1 MEKKI
6 LHTFRVLNSLFHEAR
21 FVYKTAPRGAED
33 ETRTDDTDED
43 DKDGKPD
50 DAEKIEVGE
59 KIGKAKVETK
69 MGSVKNVSERRREQ
83 LRKAE
88 RLPRRGIEVDT
99 EEQRKQKAKDEEAK
113 KKFKESIEVKLPVKE
128 FLEKDATE
136 QTNKLDWLRIDTSK
150 INAQTW
156 DHSTTEGLD
165 KIKKDFVNLGIMNY
179 PKDAEYYGTMFAV
192 LYGAADKSNPYFA
205 ENNGEYIV
213 AFKDSL
219 SDKSKADISGLAAK
233 GNFLGGEAYLKAFE
247 SLTQVRA
254 RAMVQ
259 DTGARNTRET
269 QSKQGVDPIGTTAVD
284 FVKSNISVLQK
295 AARDRDYSTLGIY
308 AVGAYALWKT
318 VGAKLFGGGGH
329 GDAHGA
335 HGGGGG
341 FDIKT
346 WAMWGAAIYGADK
359 LLKNAGYD
367 VLKMA
372 GFKDMNSEVKGTP
385 MESMQNILSQSAV
398 AKETADLDYG
408 IVLKMSEQKLT
419 DLDSFLK
426 SSKTSGVDKFIHP
439 REFPDLFPDLK
450 NAWPFKKDQDINK
463 PGDAV
468 EREYARVGHQL
479 YKLALAL
486 PVVYEKTLFKD
497 HPKYTGLTYEM
508 MLTDPGRSDLRVWKL
523 LEAARQYAP
532 ESVGSGFLSGKKP
545 QEIKDKML
553 AGTDK
558 VLENNGFTLDNTTE
572 LKPGSGH
579 IAGHLKGFP
588 IVVVAVKE
596 GYRIYL
602 QSDYND
608 KLGYNATPGT
618 KFKFIP
624 LEGGKRGAEEAVKK
638 VEDRM
643 GELLKKLQEKNKN
656 IGGLT
661 YESGEWKATT
671 KFKGAAD
678 LGVTEKE
685 NASTIVK
692 PDELGQM
699 LILDG
704 ETSAEKYVE
713 RNVLGRLIEQREF
726 KALGYFATAG
736 KLKIDEGTPEDGLFK
751 VKIGKKGIEAVIKY
765 DKDSKQFS
773 FEPSSQEQSLLKGG
787 SGFAEELGDVMKDN
801 QEMVNVT
808 DSWKK
813 LIENA
818 PESYFFNLF
827 QNIPEW
833 FTKATLAD
841 PTRGLGL
848 KGFTGSIPKN
858 YTLGLIETQKALVIS
873 KLVGSIES
881 TTNLGEVA
889 DKINTIYTP
898 ALKDLEQQRDIFS
911 AQITQ
916 KRADGDHYTGDD
928 FKSGVFGK
936 ISEIGI
942 QSNDYKSWY
951 RQFVDQTYAHYGMD
965 DLRKGNAV
973 KAADLVKVFSYY
985 TSAVDD
991 PSMDGANLNLSL
1003 SSTEKANVDI
1013 LTRAKKTL
1021 VDSGKKNP
1029 TSAEIIA
1036 ASGSTTI
1043 TEDFV
1048 NTTFKEYE
1056 KAEKYKNHSQY
1067 VDYVVGQINLKRN
1080 QDLLNVETIPAPGSF
1095 WAITNFKDWI
1105 PKPSAEQFVD
1115 TREVLTSK
1123 KDFVEFDEYLN
1134 RLADTDPSNDN
1145 VPEDKIILPRHSCP
1159 LSLPAGSPQRA
1170 LFKKLLTADG
1180 VEKNDPIKKLTKLE
1194 EAFQNRMR
1202 DALDQL
1208 ESKFKGNLKDGAF
1221 SQLRLQYQLHYNA
1234 KGDDTNTDLIH
1245 YEFGLPDESGTTFLP
1260 TSLAVEIQDIEN
1272 KLSGTRTVTRGYQEE
1287 LINARIYRIL
1297 EQSITDKNN
1306 FDTYFERTTVP
1317 GWVSEKWDDFKLW
1330 LFG

>member
-33 ETRTDDTDED
+33 ETKTDADEE
-43 DKDGKPD
+43 DKDGKPE
-50 DAEKIEVGE
+50 DAEKKEVGKKAVE
-59 KIGKAKVETK
+59 GKAETK
-69 MGSVKNVSERRREQ
+69 EESVKERSTARREQ
-83 LRKAE
+83 LKKAE
-88 RLPRRGIEVDT
+88 RLPRRGHEVDT
-99 EEQRKQKAKDEEAK
+99 EEQRKDKEAE
-113 KKFKESIEVKLPVKE
+113 KKFQESIKVKLSTDE
-128 FLEKDATE
+128 FLKKDMTE
-136 QTNKLDWLRIDTSK
+136 QTNKLDWLRINRTRQN
-150 INAQTW
+150 INLNAQTW
-156 DHSTTEGLD
+156 DHSTPEGLA
-165 KIKKDFVNLGIMNY
+165 KIKKDFVNLGIMND
-179 PKDAEYYGTMFAV
+179 PKDAAYYGTMFAV
-192 LYGAADKSNPYFA
+192 LSGAADKSNPYFA
-205 ENNGEYIV
+205 ENDGAYIV
-213 AFKDSL
+213 AFKSPTDG
-219 SDKSKADISGLAAK
+219 KSREDISGLVAK
-233 GNFLGGEAYLKAFE
+233 GNFMGGEAYLKAFD

-254 RAMVQ
+254 RLMVQ
-259 DTGARNTRET
+259 DTNQRET
-269 QSKQGVDPIGTTAVD
+269 SGAEAKQGVDPIGTTAVD
-284 FVKSNISVLQK
+284 FVKSNVSVLQK
-295 AARDRDYSTLGIY
+295 AARDRDYATLGIY

-408 IVLKMSEQKLT
+408 IVLKMSKQKLT

-486 PVVYEKTLFKD
+486 PVVYEKTLFKE
-497 HPKYTGLTYEM
+497 HEKYKGLTYEK
-508 MLTDPGRSDLRVWKL
+508 MLTDPVRNNLKVWEL

-532 ESVGSGFLSGKKP
+532 ESVGSGFLSGRKP
-545 QEIKDKML
+545 QEIEAKML

-558 VLENNGFTLDNTTE
+558 VLENNGFTLDKTTE

-579 IAGHLKGFP
+579 IAGKLKGFP

-624 LEGGKRGAEEAVKK
+624 LEGGKRGAEEAVKR

-1013 LTRAKKTL
+1013 LTRAKKAL

-1036 ASGSTTI
+1036 ASSSTTI

-1056 KAEKYKNHSQY
+1056 KAEKYRVHSQY

-1080 QDLLNVETIPAPGSF
+1080 QDLLNVEKIPAPGSF

-1180 VEKNDPIKKLTKLE
+1180 VENNDPIKKLTKLE